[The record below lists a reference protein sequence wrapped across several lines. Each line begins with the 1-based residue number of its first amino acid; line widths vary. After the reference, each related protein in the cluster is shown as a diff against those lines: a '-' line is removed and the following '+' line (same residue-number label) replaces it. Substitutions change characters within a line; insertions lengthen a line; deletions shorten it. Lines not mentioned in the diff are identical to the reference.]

1 MRQWLSILLTAAC
14 LLFYPFAA
22 FAADYGSQSSQTQ
35 QVPPV
40 AQPLVREGD
49 FAIKLAAEL
58 DLGNPADEASAEDLL
73 TKAGVV
79 PANGWLSD
87 YPVTPE
93 IIGQLQGSIA
103 KAAAEGG
110 LPMNTDEATRGLYT
124 VASQMNLPVPAGPST
139 SEPESQQPSAV
150 QSNPT
155 VINNYYNDQG
165 PPIITY
171 YPPPYYDAYLYD
183 WVPYP
188 AFWFGF
194 WFPGFYIC
202 HSFTTV
208 VVIQDHDFDRGRDF
222 DHGRRGIVS
231 NRVIDPITRRVA
243 VVDPVTKTSSG
254 AVRPVS
260 MLRTEQGGRSFRN
273 ISEMRRGYGMS
284 LTGNRARQG
293 TFANG
298 TRGISGFRTPEA
310 RRSAEAIYSQSV
322 ERMRAGRGPQH
333 STMNGYERRFG
344 MPSGQGGRFPGT
356 PNSPVRTF
364 NAPSRG
370 NDEWRSVSPGPRSP
384 SWQYRSPSR
393 GGEWRP
399 GTAGTA
405 SRSLS
410 APVARG
416 NRGWSSRP
424 SSGGGLQ
431 GTGVARGRVFSNG
444 MCRGRC

>member
-1 MRQWLSILLTAAC
+1 MRQWLLILLTAAC
-14 LLFYPFAA
+14 LLVYPFAA
-22 FAADYGSQSSQTQ
+22 FGADYGSQSSQTQ

-58 DLGNPADEASAEDLL
+58 DLGNPADEASAEDMLA
-73 TKAGVV
+73 KAGIV

-93 IIGQLQGSIA
+93 IVGQLQSSLA
-103 KAAAEGG
+103 KAAAEGR
-110 LPMNTDEATRGLYT
+110 LPMNADEATRGLYS
-124 VASQMNLPVPAGPST
+124 VASRMNLPVPSGPST

-165 PPIITY
+165 PPIVTY

-188 AFWFGF
+188 AFWFGY

-208 VVIQDHDFDRGRDF
+208 VVVRDDDFGDR
-222 DHGRRGIVS
+222 GRRGIVS
-231 NRVIDPITRRVA
+231 NRVIDPVTRRIA
-243 VVDPVTKTSSG
+243 VVDPITKTSAG
-254 AVRPVS
+254 VRPVS
-260 MLRTEQGGRSFRN
+260 MLRTDSGGSFRN
-273 ISEMRRGYGMS
+273 ITEMRRGYGMS
-284 LTGNRARQG
+284 ATGGTRQG
-293 TFANG
+293 TIVNG
-298 TRGISGFRTPEA
+298 PRGISGFRTPEA

-322 ERMRAGRGPQH
+322 ERMRTGRGPER
-333 STMNGYERRFG
+333 TVNGYERRFS
-344 MPSGQGGRFPGT
+344 MPSGQGGRFPGM
-356 PNSPVRTF
+356 PKSPVRTF
-364 NAPSRG
+364 NAPARG
-370 NDEWRSVSPGPRSP
+370 NDKWRSVSPGPRSP
-384 SWQYRSPSR
+384 LRQYHSPSR
-393 GGEWRP
+393 GGEWRSP
-399 GTAGTA
+399 GMPGAA

-416 NRGWSSRP
+416 NRGWSFRP
-424 SSGGGLQ
+424 SSGEGLH
-431 GTGVARGRVFSNG
+431 TGVGRRVFSNG